1 MIEKIKWWILDHLPS
16 VWLMLIIILAFVL
29 ISGCS
34 AQQKKEIK
42 EHRWIVSIGKQIVA
56 PGFGVGK

>member
-56 PGFGVGK
+56 PGLGWK

>member
-1 MIEKIKWWILDHLPS
+1 MRLILIL
-16 VWLMLIIILAFVL
+16 VFVIIT
-29 ISGCS
+29 GCS
-34 AQQKKEIK
+34 AHDKKRIN

>member
-34 AQQKKEIK
+34 AQHREEIK